1 MWDEPALP
9 PALPSSPRSPTT
21 AMAEIDAAK
30 QWESDWNEV
39 EVAAA
44 VADQIA
50 SEEHALAMAEAM
62 ATGLG
67 AMSIASPPPSATAEL
82 PGAPIPIPPPAVPAA
97 KKLAVAFAS
106 DIVSDAGVIIE
117 RHFFASDGTHPNNE
131 RYPLLLY
138 RQVCTAIEVAM
149 LESHGWSRPM
159 PSGSATDHVYYSTTW
174 VALLCMDGEADVQFG
189 GPLGPCLRPMCGDLV
204 LVPPGVPRLV
214 HGEGASGF
222 TMLVSYPRHDGGH
235 LPTASGEGAEVSRG
249 PASPLDAVN
258 IVTVP
263 PPFRCPRYGDTP
275 PWAGGFARLF
285 LHPTHKPSAIAEMA
299 SQLQQPP
306 TASGRTGADEK
317 APQRVARPEVPV
329 LIIGPLRGAGKQ
341 RKLPDGTWEY
351 PRRNVVYARCDGGA
365 TIIELGCGDL
375 RVVTVA
381 DLKRWIA
388 TRPGQLPSGR
398 MHIHLGTGGGA
409 ELEDVTTLHEAG
421 VDYESEVTV
430 RLE

>member
-1 MWDEPALP
+1 
-9 PALPSSPRSPTT
+9 
-21 AMAEIDAAK
+21 
-30 QWESDWNEV
+30 
-39 EVAAA
+39 
-44 VADQIA
+44 
-50 SEEHALAMAEAM
+50 
-62 ATGLG
+62 
-67 AMSIASPPPSATAEL
+67 
-82 PGAPIPIPPPAVPAA
+82 
-97 KKLAVAFAS
+97 
-106 DIVSDAGVIIE
+106 
-117 RHFFASDGTHPNNE
+117 
-131 RYPLLLY
+131 
-138 RQVCTAIEVAM
+138 
-149 LESHGWSRPM
+149 
-159 PSGSATDHVYYSTTW
+159 
-174 VALLCMDGEADVQFG
+174 MDGEADVQFG

-409 ELEDVTTLHEAG
+409 ELEDATTLHEAG
-421 VDYESEVTV
+421 VDYEGEVTV
-430 RLE
+430 SLE